1 MSNPETSV
9 NQPIETETNLK
20 EITEQLA
27 SIRERMEESLIPVK
41 TTSFNGFGIMLLDY
55 RAVEDGNYE
64 ATRWIT
70 ACALPLIPLSVWK
83 ITPKRYKYDQQ
94 GEQQTFCL
102 VGKSHLTITRI
113 LCPYLMVALGA
124 LPFVLAYYF
133 LDLNPVLR
141 IIGRAVGDWVSVGII
156 ILLIILAMVWI
167 GFIFTRMHNAEKAY
181 K

>member
-9 NQPIETETNLK
+9 EPTNNPEKSLK

-27 SIRERMEESLIPVK
+27 SMRERLEESLIPVK
-41 TTSFNGFGIMLLDY
+41 TTSFNGCGIMLLDY

-70 ACALPLIPLSVWK
+70 AFALPLIPLSVWK
-83 ITPKRYKYDQQ
+83 ITPKKYNYDRS

-102 VGKSHLTITRI
+102 VAKSRLTITRI
-113 LCPYLMVALGA
+113 LYPYLVVAFGV

-133 LDLNPVLR
+133 ADLNPFLR
-141 IIGRAVGDWVSVGII
+141 IISRNIGDWAAVGII
-156 ILLIILAMVWI
+156 ILLIILVLFWI